1 VDNSQGTD
9 VSPPL
14 VLRARKSD
22 RRKVTLGA
30 MLAHPDGSF
39 CISCQIKNLSPR
51 GTSIRLKNAQD
62 VPDRVYLLDTRTNLI
77 YDAQVKWRRSPNFG
91 LEFRHCYLFSDA
103 PTDELRRIIA
113 AL

>member
-1 VDNSQGTD
+1 
-9 VSPPL
+9 
-14 VLRARKSD
+14 
-22 RRKVTLGA
+22 
-30 MLAHPDGSF
+30 
-39 CISCQIKNLSPR
+39 
-51 GTSIRLKNAQD
+51 
-62 VPDRVYLLDTRTNLI
+62 VYLLDTRTNLI